1 MTRKPLWYEGE
12 FIYLTFE
19 KHDFRAKITLIY
31 ATVWAEKESSYKFLN
46 NRNLL
51 DIWQK
56 ETSKS
61 TFIKNLDKSFVRKV
75 RSKIFELVN

>member
-1 MTRKPLWYEGE
+1 MIRKSLSYDGE

-31 ATVWAEKESSYKFLN
+31 ATVWAEKESSYKFLI

-51 DIWQK
+51 EI
-56 ETSKS
+56 
-61 TFIKNLDKSFVRKV
+61 
-75 RSKIFELVN
+75 